1 PLLAKT
7 VKHACCLPVRSF
19 RSGGGAGLVLCCCCG
34 APLFYSTQA
43 RGLEL
48 VESDWDFAAI
58 ITKQLAEWKRRG
70 VGNSYQ
76 EALLKEVIEL
86 QTRALL
92 RPISLPAEELQT
104 RALLRPHLSPSGGG
118 ELDGPAERDLPEHRG
133 IDREAPARADEGAAV
148 PSRSIGQ

>member
-1 PLLAKT
+1 MLAASCVPFPFRRWRRPCALL
-7 VKHACCLPVRSF
+7 LWR
-19 RSGGGAGLVLCCCCG
+19 
-34 APLFYSTQA
+34 APNLHSTQA
-43 RGLEL
+43 RSLEL
-48 VESDWDFAAI
+48 VESDWDFAAL

-104 RALLRPHLSPSGGG
+104 RALLRPISL
-118 ELDGPAERDLPEHRG
+118 PAEEGSLMVQLNATYRNIEESIGRLLPEQTKEQLSLL
-133 IDREAPARADEGAAV
+133 EALVR
-148 PSRSIGQ
+148 